1 LVEKEERFRQ
11 MDSFVFKKVKGIS
24 NIIQEVYYEP
34 LFKKYPFAL
43 TADIKG
49 LENGMNKTP
58 TCSPSPSKTKFPAPR
73 R

>member
-1 LVEKEERFRQ
+1 

-43 TADIKG
+43 TTDIKDIKG

-58 TCSPSPSKTKFPAPR
+58 TCPSNPSKAKFPVQR